1 MNTQSN
7 TMNSTPVA
15 GQAVAPSDIPAIRQF
30 YISVQRELWE
40 NRSIYIAP
48 LAVAVLFLLGFL
60 FSSIH
65 QTLALSSRSSSQLNN
80 YIRTIAQPYDLVAG
94 LIMAA
99 TFFVAIFYCLDALY
113 GERRDRSILF
123 WKSLPVSDTTTVL
136 SKMAVPVVVVPLI
149 AFALTVG
156 VHLIMLLLTSA
167 ILQVSGIGAATL
179 WTYVPLFHTWAVSFV
194 HLVAGH
200 GLAFAPFYAWLLL
213 VSAWARRTPFLW
225 AVLPP
230 LAIAGVEKIAFN
242 TSYFVGILMTPMAGG
257 LRSSEPASTMS
268 MDAMTPALGDLLSSP
283 GLWIGFAVAAV
294 FLVGA
299 IRLRRARGP
308 I

>member
-7 TMNSTPVA
+7 AMNSAPIA
-15 GQAVAPSDIPAIRQF
+15 GQAVASSDIPALRQF
-30 YISVQRELWE
+30 YMSVQRELWE

-60 FSSIH
+60 VSSIH
-65 QTLALSSRSSSQLNN
+65 LTRTLSSASSSQLNDD
-80 YIRTIAQPYDLVAG
+80 IVQPYDLVAG
-94 LIMAA
+94 MIMAI
-99 TFFVAIFYCLDALY
+99 TFFVAILYCLDALY

-123 WKSLPVSDTTTVL
+123 WKSLPVSDTTVVL

-156 VHLIMLLLTSA
+156 VHLIMLLLGGM
-167 ILQVSGIGAATL
+167 IFQGSGIGAATL
-179 WTYVPLFHTWAVSFV
+179 WRHVPLVHKWAVLFV
-194 HLVAGH
+194 HLVPGH
-200 GLAFAPFYAWLLL
+200 GLAFAPLYAWLLL

-230 LAIAGVEKIAFN
+230 VAIAGAEKIAFN
-242 TSYFVGILMTPMAGG
+242 TSYFVAILLSPFTGG
-257 LRSSEPASTMS
+257 TRPSEPTSTMS
-268 MDAMTPALGDLLSSP
+268 MDAMTPPLGDLLSNP
-283 GLWIGFAVAAV
+283 WLWIGFAVAAA
-294 FLVGA
+294 FLMGA

>member
-1 MNTQSN
+1 MNTRSN
-7 TMNSTPVA
+7 AMNSTPVA

-30 YISVQRELWE
+30 YMSVQRELWE

-48 LAVAVLFLLGFL
+48 VAVAALFLLGFL
-60 FSSIH
+60 VSSIH
-65 QTLALSSRSSSQLNN
+65 LTRTLSSVPSSQLNDA
-80 YIRTIAQPYDLVAG
+80 IAQPYDLVAG
-94 LIMAA
+94 MIMAI
-99 TFFVAIFYCLDALY
+99 TFFVAILYCLDALY

-123 WKSLPVSDTTTVL
+123 WKSLPVSDTTIVL

-156 VHLIMLLLTSA
+156 VHLIMLLLGSV
-167 ILQVSGIGAATL
+167 IFQGSGIGAATL
-179 WTYVPLFHTWAVSFV
+179 WRDVPLVHKWAVLFV
-194 HLVAGH
+194 HLVPGH
-200 GLAFAPFYAWLLL
+200 GLAFVPFYAWLLL

-242 TSYFVGILMTPMAGG
+242 TSYFVGILLSPLAGG
-257 LRSSEPASTMS
+257 MRPSEPAPAMS

>member
-15 GQAVAPSDIPAIRQF
+15 GQVVAPPDIPAIRQF
-30 YISVQRELWE
+30 YMSVQRELWE

-48 LAVAVLFLLGFL
+48 LAVAALFLLGFL
-60 FSSIH
+60 VSSIH
-65 QTLALSSRSSSQLNN
+65 LTRTLSSASSSQLNDA
-80 YIRTIAQPYDLVAG
+80 IAQPYDLVAG
-94 LIMAA
+94 MIMAI
-99 TFFVAIFYCLDALY
+99 TFFVAILYCLDALY

-123 WKSLPVSDTTTVL
+123 WKSLPISDTTVVL
-136 SKMAVPVVVVPLI
+136 SKMTVPVVVVPLV

-156 VHLIMLLLTSA
+156 VHLIMLLLASVMFQA
-167 ILQVSGIGAATL
+167 SGIGAATL
-179 WTYVPLFHTWAVSFV
+179 WRHLPLVHKWAVLFV
-194 HLVAGH
+194 HLIPGH
-200 GLAFAPFYAWLLL
+200 GLAFAPFYGWLLL

-225 AVLPP
+225 AVVPP
-230 LAIAGVEKIAFN
+230 VAIAGVEKIAFN
-242 TSYFVGILMTPMAGG
+242 TSYFARILLSPLVGGMQPSQSG
-257 LRSSEPASTMS
+257 PAMS

-283 GLWIGFAVAAV
+283 ELWIGFAVAAI

>member
-7 TMNSTPVA
+7 ATARPLGAQSVVPA
-15 GQAVAPSDIPAIRQF
+15 DIPALRQF
-30 YISVQRELWE
+30 YSLVQREVWE
-40 NRSIYIAP
+40 SRSLYIAP
-48 LAVAVLFLLGFL
+48 LAAATLFLLGFVMSL
-60 FSSIH
+60 VYFRGRLGPVLGPAEQHRVI
-65 QTLALSSRSSSQLNN
+65 N
-80 YIRTIAQPYDLVAG
+80 QPFDLVAV
-94 LIMAA
+94 LIMAV
-99 TFFVAIFYCLDALY
+99 TFLVALFYCLDALY

-123 WKSLPVSDTTTVL
+123 WKSLPVSDTTIVL

-156 VHLIMLLLTSA
+156 VHLIMLLLGSM
-167 ILQVSGIGAATL
+167 IFQGSGIGAATL
-179 WTYVPLFHTWAVSFV
+179 WRHVPLVHKWAVLFI
-194 HLVAGH
+194 HLIPGH

-230 LAIAGVEKIAFN
+230 LAIGGVEKIAFN
-242 TSYFVGILMTPMAGG
+242 TSYFASILMSPMAGG

>member
-1 MNTQSN
+1 MKTQSD
-7 TMNSTPVA
+7 TVSSTPVA
-15 GQAVAPSDIPAIRQF
+15 GQAVAPSDIPASRQF
-30 YISVQRELWE
+30 YMSVQRELWE
-40 NRSIYIAP
+40 YRSIYIAP
-48 LAVAVLFLLGFL
+48 LAGAVLFLLGFL
-60 FSSIH
+60 FSSIRM
-65 QTLALSSRSSSQLNN
+65 TLVLNSRSSSQLNN
-80 YIRTIAQPYDLVAG
+80 YMRTIVQPYDLVAG

-136 SKMAVPVVVVPLI
+136 SKMAVPVVVVPLV
-149 AFALTVG
+149 AFTLTVG

-167 ILQVSGIGAATL
+167 ILQVSGIGATTL
-179 WTYVPLFHTWAVSFV
+179 WSYVPVFHMWAVLFV

-200 GLAFAPFYAWLLL
+200 GLSFAPIYAWLLL

-242 TSYFVGILMTPMAGG
+242 TSYFAGMLASVAGG
-257 LRSSEPASTMS
+257 PQSSAMGRTMS

-283 GLWIGFAVAAV
+283 GLWIGFGVAAV
-294 FLVGA
+294 FLVAA
-299 IRLRRARGP
+299 IRLRRDRGP